1 MEKPDRFVLVIFGA
15 SGDLTKRKLIP
26 AMFSLYFQD
35 LLPDRFAILGL
46 GRTSFSDESF
56 REKLQE
62 DLAEFSGEKASDRVK
77 VAEFIKNLHYL
88 PMNAS
93 EAEDYEKLKT
103 KLEELD
109 GDTGSSGN
117 YVYYLSTTPDL
128 YETITENLGKS
139 GLQIQGKSHGW
150 KRLVVEKPFG
160 TDLESAK
167 SLNETINKVFH
178 EDYVYRIDHYLGKE
192 TVQNILAFRFAN
204 GIFEPLWNSNF
215 IHHVEI
221 TSAESI
227 GVEDRGGYYDG
238 YGALRDMVQNHL
250 MQIAAVVAMEPPSR
264 FEDTAVRNEK
274 VKLFQSIRPL
284 MPQNI
289 NKDVI
294 RGQYTSSIIDD
305 KKIPG
310 YREEKGIRPDSRTET
325 YVAMRFYIDSWRW
338 GDVPFY
344 IRTGKRMPARVTEVV
359 IHFKKTPHSI
369 FTRGYRSENK
379 LVIRIQ
385 PDEGILLNFGM
396 KLPGTGFNIKTV
408 GMDFH
413 YSDLGKAELADAYE
427 RLLLDCLI
435 GDATLYSRA
444 DAVESCWAFV
454 TPILDAWENDPD
466 VKLYGY
472 PAGTWG
478 PQEGQDLFLN
488 RKETWRCP
496 CGNLIQEGDFC
507 EL

>member
-1 MEKPDRFVLVIFGA
+1 MEKPDRFILVIFGA

-26 AMFSLYFQD
+26 SMFSLYLQGQ
-35 LLPDRFAILGL
+35 LPDEFAILGL

-56 REKLQE
+56 REKLSD
-62 DLAEFSGEKASDRVK
+62 DLFEFSGGKDADQESLEGFLER
-77 VAEFIKNLHYL
+77 IHYL
-88 PMNAS
+88 PMNA
-93 EAEDYEKLKT
+93 AIQGDYEKLKER
-103 KLEELD
+103 LVELD
-109 GDTGSSGN
+109 KKTNSSGN
-117 YVYYLSTTPDL
+117 YVYYLSTSPDV
-128 YETITENLGKS
+128 YGPIAENLGEH
-139 GLQIQGKSHGW
+139 GLQVQGQGLGW

-160 TDLESAK
+160 TDLDSAIN
-167 SLNETINKVFH
+167 LNRTINAVFT
-178 EDYVYRIDHYLGKE
+178 EDQVFRIDHYLGKE

-204 GIFEPLWNSNF
+204 GIFEPLWNSNY

-221 TSAESI
+221 TSAEFL
-227 GVEDRGGYYDG
+227 GVENRGGYYDG

-289 NKDVI
+289 SKEVV
-294 RGQYTSSIIDD
+294 RGQYTAS
-305 KKIPG
+305 KINGKRVAG
-310 YREEKGIRPDSRTET
+310 YREEKGIQAESRTET
-325 YVAMRFYIDSWRW
+325 YVALRFFIDSWRW
-338 GDVPFY
+338 GGVPFY

-369 FTRGYRSENK
+369 FTRDYRSENK

-396 KLPGTGFNIKTV
+396 KLPGTGFQIKTV

-413 YSDLGKAELADAYE
+413 YSDLGRSELADAYE

-444 DAVESCWAFV
+444 DAVEACWAFI
-454 TPILDAWENDPD
+454 TPILDAWKNDSD
-466 VKLYGY
+466 ISLYGY

-478 PQEGQDLFLN
+478 PEEGQDLFLN